1 MRVLDITDHLTL
13 VMSYGVSLRVPYMK
27 SLRGSLRVVL
37 SCLIV
42 LLLFYHKHTLK
53 RSRFM
58 HQIRVTL

>member
-1 MRVLDITDHLTL
+1 MEPEATQKVCPWTLGFLTGPLYEEPKRVPK
-13 VMSYGVSLRVPYMK
+13 GVS
-27 SLRGSLRVVL
+27 
-37 SCLIV
+37 V